1 MNGMQ
6 VINGSVRHAIELAG
20 RAPSIHNTQPW
31 MFVVSEQA
39 IELYAD
45 EKRWLAV
52 TDADKRDLLLSCGA
66 ALHHLRIGLAA
77 GGIGASVQRMPDA
90 ARPDLLASVALDGQA
105 DAVDASLSAEIP
117 RRRTDRRPFRNYPM
131 PEAFL
136 GELCERAAEQG
147 GLLRVVDDAGA
158 RASLVAAFV
167 EAADLQR
174 RQPGYAEELDAW
186 THREGRD
193 GIPPR
198 NVPRPPPPAV
208 EVARDFDGRPRPAG
222 QPEPEAAT
230 LLVLGTAS
238 DDPLSQLRAGEA
250 MSAVLL
256 QATRH
261 RLGTCPLSQP
271 LEIGE
276 TRNMLRDRVLGGT
289 LSPQLVIRLG
299 WPQTDPVSPM
309 PRRLTEELIRQP
321 SR

>member
-1 MNGMQ
+1 MNHTQ

-20 RAPSIHNTQPW
+20 RAPSVHNTQPW
-31 MFVVSEQA
+31 TFVVSQQT

-45 EKRWLAV
+45 NKRWLAT

-77 GGIGASVQRMPDA
+77 GGIGASVQRVPDA
-90 ARPDLLASVALDGQA
+90 TRPDLLATVALDGQA
-105 DAVDASLSAEIP
+105 DAVDATLSAEIP

-136 GELCERAAEQG
+136 RELSERAAEQG

-158 RASLVAAFV
+158 RTTLVAAFA
-167 EAADLQR
+167 EAAELQK
-174 RQPGYAEELDAW
+174 RQPGYAEEIEAW

-193 GIPPR
+193 GIRPQS
-198 NVPRPPPPAV
+198 VSRPPSPAV
-208 EVARDFDGRPRPAG
+208 EVARDFGGEPQSAS
-222 QPEPEAAT
+222 QAEPEEAT

-238 DDPLSQLRAGEA
+238 DDRLSQLRAGEA

-276 TRNMLRDRVLGGT
+276 TRKILRDRVLGGT
-289 LSPQLVIRLG
+289 LSPQVVIRLG
-299 WPQTDPVSPM
+299 WAHMDPLPPT

-321 SR
+321 ER

>member
-1 MNGMQ
+1 MNGTQM
-6 VINGSVRHAIELAG
+6 INGSVRHAIELAG

-31 MFVVSEQA
+31 TFVVSEET

-45 EKRWLAV
+45 DRRWLAV

-66 ALHHLRIGLAA
+66 ALHHLRIGLAV
-77 GGIGASVQRMPDA
+77 GGLGASVQRVPDA
-90 ARPDLLASVALDGQA
+90 ARPDLLATLTLDGQM

-117 RRRTDRRPFRNYPM
+117 LRRTDRRPFRNYPM

-136 GELCERAAEQG
+136 GELSERAAEQG

-158 RASLVAAFV
+158 RATLIAAFA
-167 EAADLQR
+167 EAADQQGRL
-174 RQPGYAEELDAW
+174 PGYAEELKAW

-193 GIPPR
+193 GIPPQ
-198 NVPRPPPPAV
+198 NVSRPSSPAV
-208 EVARDFDGRPRPAG
+208 EVARDFGGEPQPAG
-222 QPEPEAAT
+222 RAEREEVT

-238 DDPLSQLRAGEA
+238 DDRLSQLRAGEA

-256 QATRH
+256 QATRQG
-261 RLGTCPLSQP
+261 LGTCPLSQP

-276 TRNMLRDRVLGGT
+276 TRHVLRDSVMGGT
-289 LSPQLVIRLG
+289 LSPQIVIRLG
-299 WPQTDPVSPM
+299 WAQSDPVPPM

-321 SR
+321 SS

>member
-1 MNGMQ
+1 MNGTQ
-6 VINGSVRHAIELAG
+6 LINGSVRHAIELAG

-90 ARPDLLASVALDGQA
+90 ARPDLLASVALDGQP
-105 DAVDASLSAEIP
+105 DAVDASLSVEIP

-131 PEAFL
+131 PKAFL

-186 THREGRD
+186 TRREGRD

-256 QATRH
+256 QATRD

-299 WPQTDPVSPM
+299 WPQTDPVPPM

>member
-1 MNGMQ
+1 MNGTQ

-31 MFVVSEQA
+31 TFVVSEKT

-45 EKRWLAV
+45 DTRWLAV

-77 GGIGASVQRMPDA
+77 GGIGARVQRLPDG
-90 ARPDLLASVALDGQA
+90 ARPELLATVALDGQT

-117 RRRTDRRPFRNYPM
+117 RRRTDRRPFRHYPM
-131 PEAFL
+131 PEEFL
-136 GELCERAAEQG
+136 RKLSERAAEQG

-158 RASLVAAFV
+158 RTTLVAAFV

-174 RQPGYAEELDAW
+174 RQPGYAEELEAW

-193 GIPPR
+193 GIPPQ
-198 NVPRPPPPAV
+198 NVAGPSSPAV
-208 EVARDFDGRPRPAG
+208 EVSRDFGNEPQPAG
-222 QPEPEAAT
+222 QAEPEEAT

-256 QATRH
+256 QATRQG
-261 RLGTCPLSQP
+261 LGTCPLTQP

-276 TRNMLRDRVLGGT
+276 TRNVLRDRVLGGT
-289 LSPQLVIRLG
+289 LSPQVVIRLG
-299 WPQTDPVSPM
+299 WSQTDAVPPM
-309 PRRLTEELIRQP
+309 PRRLTDELIRQP
-321 SR
+321 LR